1 MRENQR
7 LARTAGLFYLI
18 VAVLGGFAHLV
29 VRAKVY
35 EPGDAAATAQNVVA
49 NAGLVRIGFVADL
62 VQATFF
68 LFVAMTLYLLLKHVN
83 ANVARAMVT
92 FVAIAVACICLNM
105 VHQFAALLVATDA
118 AYADA
123 LGAQGSDA
131 LVLLM
136 LDLQHHGYLI
146 AQIFFGLWLLPLGY
160 LVYESGMFPRV
171 LGVLLVI
178 GCVGYLVDTFA
189 LFLAP
194 DLGASVS
201 PFVLA
206 PAAVAEIAM
215 LFWLLVKGVKAPRGD
230 ERVLVAA

>member
-1 MRENQR
+1 MSS
-7 LARTAGLFYLI
+7 LF
-18 VAVLGGFAHLV
+18 
-29 VRAKVY
+29 
-35 EPGDAAATAQNVVA
+35 D
-49 NAGLVRIGFVADL
+49 
-62 VQATFF
+62 
-68 LFVAMTLYLLLKHVN
+68 
-83 ANVARAMVT
+83 
-92 FVAIAVACICLNM
+92 M
-105 VHQFAALLVATDA
+105 VHQLAALLVATDA

-160 LVYESGMFPRV
+160 LVYESGMFPRA
-171 LGVLLVI
+171 LGALLAI

-206 PAAVAEIAM
+206 PAAAAEIAM
-215 LFWLLVKGVKAPRGD
+215 LFWLLVKGVKAPQG
-230 ERVLVAA
+230 EGRVLAAT